1 MENLQLVELPV
12 GTWTPFKEKH
22 IISNTKNTSV
32 KIKELVK
39 IYHDGHHFV
48 AHKVQKGKTGTRA
61 KREKTDLDNLFDLL
75 YFNGVQQNLR
85 FKQMVDFIINEL
97 SESYCLE
104 KTEDL
109 LIYVEN
115 SVKRKLNN
123 LHKRKNRFRRKANIN
138 KWNYFCTFT
147 FDDKLHTPDTF
158 RKKLRKCLANLHTR
172 RGWKYMGVFELS
184 PVNKRLHFHCI
195 MYIPKGEMVGEIF
208 KKQDY
213 SLSEHKMQTANV
225 NTFFLNAFGRND
237 MTEIQTNEMTIN
249 YILKYIEKTG
259 EKIVY
264 SRGVASEIIKE
275 VSRDDIVAEFEDFI
289 LKMVLFDDTIDI
301 DKDIYDTS
309 LILYKDRQPIFRQQK
324 MFA

>member
-1 MENLQLVELPV
+1 MENKVLL
-12 GTWTPFKEKH
+12 
-22 IISNTKNTSV
+22 
-32 KIKELVK
+32 K

-48 AHKVQKGKTGTRA
+48 AHKVQKGKTGTRS

-97 SESYCLE
+97 TESYCLDKSE
-104 KTEDL
+104 EL
-109 LIYVEN
+109 LNYVEN
-115 SVKRKLNN
+115 KVKRKLNN
-123 LHKRKNRFRRKANIN
+123 LHKRKDRFRRKANLN

-158 RKKLRKCLANLHTR
+158 KKKLKKCLSNLHTR

-184 PVNKRLHFHCI
+184 PVNKRLHFHCL
-195 MYIPKGEMVGEIF
+195 MYIPKGEMIGEIF

-309 LILYKDRQPIFRQQK
+309 LILYKDKPKIYRQEK

>member
-1 MENLQLVELPV
+1 MENKVLL
-12 GTWTPFKEKH
+12 
-22 IISNTKNTSV
+22 
-32 KIKELVK
+32 K

-48 AHKVQKGKTGTRA
+48 AHKIQKGKTGTRS

-97 SESYCLE
+97 SESYCLDRSE
-104 KTEDL
+104 EL
-109 LIYVEN
+109 LTYVEN
-115 SVKRKLNN
+115 KVKRKLNN
-123 LHKRKNRFRRKANIN
+123 LHKRKDRFRRKANLN

-147 FDDKLHTPDTF
+147 FDDKLHTPATF
-158 RKKLRKCLANLHTR
+158 KKKLKKCLSNLHTR

-309 LILYKDRQPIFRQQK
+309 LILYKDRKPIFRQQK